1 MGMNIKKIK
10 LPKIKLM
17 KKLNVLKP
25 KFRTEE
31 ILENIRE
38 CLDNGWTGMGF
49 KTEEFEN
56 NWKEYTNLPHAHFI
70 SSNTVGLHLALN
82 VLRKRNGWE
91 DGDEIITTPLTFIS
105 TNHSIM
111 YERFKPVFADVDE
124 SLCLDP
130 KSVEELITNKT
141 QAVMYVGVGGNT
153 GQLKKIKSICI
164 KHNLKLILDA
174 AHMAGTKVKD
184 EFEGGYGYS
193 TTHVGK
199 EADATIFSFQA
210 VKNLPTADSGM
221 ICFKN
226 KKDDELARKLSW
238 LGINKDTFNRSTQG
252 SYKWKYDVEE
262 VGFKYHG
269 NSIMASIGL
278 AQLKYLDEDND
289 YRNLI
294 AKQYIANLK
303 DVKGIKIIYDSP
315 LIKKSSKHLFQIRVD
330 KNKRDTIIE
339 HLYENSIYPG
349 VHYID
354 NTTYK
359 MYNYAF
365 GTCPKAHQYSE
376 ELITLPIHLNITTE
390 DINRVCEVLINT
402 IK

>member
-1 MGMNIKKIK
+1 MDKNMKKI
-10 LPKIKLM
+10 
-17 KKLNVLKP
+17 NVLKP
-25 KFRTEE
+25 KFRTKE
-31 ILENIRE
+31 ILTVIEE
-38 CLDNGWTGMGF
+38 CLDKGWTGMGF
-49 KTEEFEN
+49 KTEEFETA
-56 NWKEYTNLPHAHFI
+56 WKEYTKLPNAHFI

-82 VLRKRNGWE
+82 LFKNKYNW
-91 DGDEIITTPLTFIS
+91 DGNSEIITTPLTFIS
-105 TNHSIM
+105 TNHAIM
-111 YERFKPVFADVDE
+111 YENLKPVFADVDD

-130 KSVEELITNKT
+130 KSVESKITPNTK
-141 QAVMYVGVGGNT
+141 AVMFVGIGGNT
-153 GQLKKIKSICI
+153 GELLEIKRICK

-174 AHMAGTKVKD
+174 AHMAGTKIKNTFHGV
-184 EFEGGYGYS
+184 GY
-193 TTHVGK
+193 TTNHVGQ
-199 EADATIFSFQA
+199 EADVTIFSFQA

-221 ICFKN
+221 ICFKD
-226 KKDDELARKLSW
+226 KKDDKLARKLSW
-238 LGINKDTFNRSTQG
+238 LGINKDTFNRSVQG
-252 SYKWKYDVEE
+252 SYKWKYDVDE

-278 AQLKYLDEDND
+278 VQLKYLDEDNN
-289 YRNLI
+289 YRNHI
-294 AKQYIANLK
+294 AKQYITNLK
-303 DVKGIKIIYDSP
+303 DIKGIKIIYDSP
-315 LIKKSSKHLFQIRVD
+315 LIEKSSKHLFQIRVD

-390 DINRVCEVLINT
+390 DINRICEALINI